1 METWISNESDCR
13 ICAQHFIFNRASV
26 RDFSGRVAQFSNR
39 WGHLKLAS
47 PNILIAI
54 NLGFES
60 NFNMCET
67 MQQSNGLLIF
77 TNRHFLKANIE
88 TYFQGLDFRT
98 GGATLYQ
105 KLTGGMPPVPPALTE
120 ALNMLWFKP
129 GLKVGDIISWHFLF
143 HFLLFSFY
151 FSSIASS
158 MAQDY
163 KLIEINQINQNTKM
177 LYVNSTPIV
186 INP

>member
-1 METWISNESDCR
+1 M
-13 ICAQHFIFNRASV
+13 
-26 RDFSGRVAQFSNR
+26 AQFSNR

-105 KLTGGMPPVPPALTE
+105 KSTGGMPPVPPALTE
-120 ALNMLWFKP
+120 ALIRIKIACKGYKNFRYTECDSKFTLN
-129 GLKVGDIISWHFLF
+129 WHLLS
-143 HFLLFSFY
+143 HIASIHERKRNIECQICNGKFLLFSHLRVHISTINEGRKSFECKLC
-151 FSSIASS
+151 
-158 MAQDY
+158 DRKY
-163 KLIEINQINQNTKM
+163 K
-177 LYVNSTPIV
+177 
-186 INP
+186 